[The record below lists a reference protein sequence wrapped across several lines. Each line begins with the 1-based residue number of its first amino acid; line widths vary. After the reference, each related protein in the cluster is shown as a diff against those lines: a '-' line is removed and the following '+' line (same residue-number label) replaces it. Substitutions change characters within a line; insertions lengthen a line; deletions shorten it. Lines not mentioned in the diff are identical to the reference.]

1 MIASWFKNWEAKRK
15 EWQNMRQ
22 MLAGRITELG
32 ILLNGFEGIEA
43 HVLLHGNT
51 GCLCVEIYE
60 DKVQAYSNKAFITN
74 EGDLY
79 MIKQD
84 VIKMHQETVK
94 SGRRYQG

>member
-1 MIASWFKNWEAKRK
+1 
-15 EWQNMRQ
+15 MRQ
-22 MLAGRITELG
+22 MLAGRIMELG

-60 DKVQAYSNKAFITN
+60 DKVQAYSNKAFTTN
-74 EGDLY
+74 ESGLY

-84 VIKMHQETVK
+84 MVKMHEEAVK
-94 SGRRYQG
+94 SKRRYQ

>member
-1 MIASWFKNWEAKRK
+1 
-15 EWQNMRQ
+15 MRQ

-32 ILLNGFEGIEA
+32 ILLNGFKGIEA

-60 DKVQAYSNKAFITN
+60 DKVLAYENRAFITN
-74 EGDLY
+74 ERDLY

-84 VIKMHQETVK
+84 MVKMHQETVK

>member
-1 MIASWFKNWEAKRK
+1 
-15 EWQNMRQ
+15 MRQ
-22 MLAGRITELG
+22 MLAGRIMELG

-74 EGDLY
+74 ESNLFE
-79 MIKQD
+79 IKQD
-84 VIKMHQETVK
+84 MVKMHEETVK
-94 SGRRYQG
+94 SKRRYQ

>member
-1 MIASWFKNWEAKRK
+1 
-15 EWQNMRQ
+15 MRQ
-22 MLAGRITELG
+22 MLAGRIVELG

-60 DKVQAYSNKAFITN
+60 NKIQAYSDKAFITN
-74 EGDLY
+74 ERDLY

-84 VIKMHQETVK
+84 MVKMHEEAVK
-94 SGRRYQG
+94 SKRRYQG

>member
-1 MIASWFKNWEAKRK
+1 MN
-15 EWQNMRQ
+15 Q

-60 DKVQAYSNKAFITN
+60 DKVQAYQNRAFITN
-74 EGDLY
+74 ERDLY

-84 VIKMHQETVK
+84 MVKMHEEAVK
-94 SGRRYQG
+94 SKRRYQG

>member
-1 MIASWFKNWEAKRK
+1 
-15 EWQNMRQ
+15 MRQ
-22 MLAGRITELG
+22 MLAGRIVELG

-60 DKVQAYSNKAFITN
+60 DKIQAYSDKAFITN
-74 EGDLY
+74 ERDLY

-84 VIKMHQETVK
+84 MVKMHEEAVK
-94 SGRRYQG
+94 SKRRYQ